1 MAKAKFIVF
10 FLKTALSVLL
20 SVFVLINRHKIQ
32 GDFIKGAVNYHELLP
47 SILLFNHQ
55 EILVTHLRDTNITS
69 IFSPLGLMNRLL
81 VFCIGEYLMA
91 IYLWPLLL
99 NAHPT
104 CFLFLPA
111 LLKQSSLMTTAKQS
125 FIF

>member
-1 MAKAKFIVF
+1 MAKAKFILF
-10 FLKTALSVLL
+10 FFKTALSVSL

-32 GDFIKGAVNYHELLP
+32 VDFIKVAVNYHGLLP

-69 IFSPLGLMNRLL
+69 IFSTLGLMNRLL
-81 VFCIGEYLMA
+81 VFRIDEYLMA
-91 IYLWPLLL
+91 IHLWPLLL

-104 CFLFLPA
+104 CFLFLPS
-111 LLKQSSLMTTAKQS
+111 LLKQSNLMTTAEQT